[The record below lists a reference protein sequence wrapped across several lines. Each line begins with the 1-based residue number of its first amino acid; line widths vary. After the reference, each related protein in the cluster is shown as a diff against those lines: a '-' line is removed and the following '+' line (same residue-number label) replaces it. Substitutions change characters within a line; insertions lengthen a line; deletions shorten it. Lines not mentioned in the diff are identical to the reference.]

1 MTRVF
6 LSTQTL
12 AVEDML
18 RRPITTATTFVVRLL
33 FIIVIFIFFF
43 FFFLMHSNEKG
54 FEKREESKY
63 EVSEGEVDGMEIN
76 DEREQGG
83 FQLCRP
89 YCVYMSNS
97 KYRYYS

>member
-33 FIIVIFIFFF
+33 FIIVIFIFI

-76 DEREQGG
+76 DEREQG
-83 FQLCRP
+83 FQLRRP
-89 YCVYMSNS
+89 YCVHMSNS
-97 KYRYYS
+97 KYQYYS